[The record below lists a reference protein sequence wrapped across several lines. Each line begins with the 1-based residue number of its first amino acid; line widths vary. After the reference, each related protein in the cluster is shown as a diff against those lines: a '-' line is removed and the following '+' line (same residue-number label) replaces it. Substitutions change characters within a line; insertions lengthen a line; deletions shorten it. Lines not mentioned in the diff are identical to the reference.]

1 MKCSCALQ
9 GISPRVEFST
19 KTIIQQT
26 VTPLLEPWDLDVS
39 YRCICRLKQLI
50 EYQ

>member
-1 MKCSCALQ
+1 M
-9 GISPRVEFST
+9 EFST

-39 YRCICRLKQLI
+39 YF
-50 EYQ
+50 